1 MSLIP
6 AWGPW
11 MPQGALTPLLRPHVS
26 SSTWRARK
34 SVFKVPLDCVPPGWS
49 QLASFLLHT
58 GQLWSLRLFTAMKFI
73 EFKILW
79 HGSNPS
85 AQSDDIKRST
95 HATSFCCRGK
105 FKSYKSHL
113 APLATSP
120 STSMSSYVPVLV
132 WTDNLRDDLTRV
144 RTCCGSR
151 AHKSPTGAPTSGLGA
166 CASRPATVHALHL
179 GSAHGCGAGTRTSRF
194 SPSANLTD
202 YNYALNNG

>member
-1 MSLIP
+1 MRWLDSIIDSMYMKLSKLWEIKKDRE
-6 AWGPW
+6 AWSAAVHW
-11 MPQGALTPLLRPHVS
+11 VT
-26 SSTWRARK
+26 K
-34 SVFKVPLDCVPPGWS
+34 SATTL
-49 QLASFLLHT
+49 QLNNDNNGL
-58 GQLWSLRLFTAMKFI
+58 
-73 EFKILW
+73 KI
-79 HGSNPS
+79 
-85 AQSDDIKRST
+85 K
-95 HATSFCCRGK
+95 SFCCRGK